1 MNMIPGLPKD
11 LIVQCLIKVPYKFHN
26 HLRAVCKSWNA
37 VLSSPNFY
45 KERQRHN
52 ECEEGIAYFHLTQ
65 RPSNWEVIIYYPHGN
80 WLERL
85 PRAPEEFI
93 SDWEVYFNEFNF
105 VYVRSKHH
113 LVAIGLLNKYDNRA
127 SVLMFDFLSRT
138 WRLGHDMPFRRYQS
152 ACAVSPSP
160 NGLVYITGGVENL
173 SENPISPHLLESYV
187 FNVEENK
194 WDVLPRMNPDSPQ
207 YYCVAEFVDDRFYVV
222 PDHGRSFQVYDPQIR
237 LWKTINTDNTGEHVV
252 NCISAFGRL
261 YWFGLRRDTLVLEEF
276 DFANN
281 LFTTVGQYP
290 FQIRAVDR
298 AVLCRDCIFVNVLD
312 YSSSLYY
319 LFNLLDKRW
328 TQIEMPA
335 EFPTFSFVSTKF
347 AAVQI

>member
-1 MNMIPGLPKD
+1 
-11 LIVQCLIKVPYKFHN
+11 
-26 HLRAVCKSWNA
+26 
-37 VLSSPNFY
+37 
-45 KERQRHN
+45 
-52 ECEEGIAYFHLTQ
+52 
-65 RPSNWEVIIYYPHGN
+65 
-80 WLERL
+80 
-85 PRAPEEFI
+85 
-93 SDWEVYFNEFNF
+93 
-105 VYVRSKHH
+105 
-113 LVAIGLLNKYDNRA
+113 
-127 SVLMFDFLSRT
+127 MFDFLSRT